1 MWVQIYGRS
10 KLAKCFTQ
18 MIFSRPAFAPG
29 VTQFASDSSWGICVR
44 MRLYINLL
52 V

>member
-18 MIFSRPAFAPG
+18 TVFVRPAFAPG
-29 VTQFASDSSWGICVR
+29 VTQFTSESSWGICVR
-44 MRLYINLL
+44 MRLYINLPA
-52 V
+52 